1 MIVVAALYVLLMII
15 MSKVK
20 AEFHTSRLSVEE
32 GKAVTL
38 RCAFPRS
45 NGADIQW
52 VTPRGYTS
60 YFNGEKVLKDR
71 RHQLVES
78 SGNTLIVRLSNV
90 TRADEGVYSC
100 LCYSSPLQTR
110 TVRLAVL
117 AAPSSP
123 SLEVV
128 RIPGKGLKEKYLL
141 ICSSSGG
148 RPCPKLTWLIHDHTE
163 VLGHHNRRLKS
174 DGRCTA
180 VSSLRVSAASH
191 TSKVRC
197 VVRHR
202 TLNPGNLT
210 VSYSFHTV
218 SADTEAQVTES
229 SRHRPSDAVT
239 WTPSTEEH
247 TIQDGKASGRKRED
261 EARVQGTSSSPAD
274 TPDVNPAN
282 ASNETSFF
290 GNATAAEI
298 TNRNVTD
305 GADVSVTTVLTFAS
319 FSEGNS
325 LVITDVTTT
334 RNTNDT
340 AKYDVESR
348 RESHRNLILVLVS
361 LMLCILLVIVHLFL
375 IKLRKAHYSWKKE
388 NETSDQTLE
397 STKSR
402 SNNEETSS
410 QTRNA
415 APPAE
420 NAKNKPPGIQYNNQ
434 VSL

>member
-305 GADVSVTTVLTFAS
+305 GADVSVTTEVLTFAS

-415 APPAE
+415 APPE